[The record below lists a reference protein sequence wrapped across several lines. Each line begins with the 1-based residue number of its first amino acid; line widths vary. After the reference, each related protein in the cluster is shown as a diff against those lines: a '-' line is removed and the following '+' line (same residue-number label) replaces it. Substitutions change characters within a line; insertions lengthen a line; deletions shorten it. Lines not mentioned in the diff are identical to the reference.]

1 MNKKQIS
8 HLAIGT
14 SMGSSLRIVYGVAF
28 DNIALGISLGSG
40 SGTAIGV
47 ALALISQENF
57 KDKQK

>member
-1 MNKKQIS
+1 
-8 HLAIGT
+8 
-14 SMGSSLRIVYGVAF
+14 MGSSLGIVYGVAF